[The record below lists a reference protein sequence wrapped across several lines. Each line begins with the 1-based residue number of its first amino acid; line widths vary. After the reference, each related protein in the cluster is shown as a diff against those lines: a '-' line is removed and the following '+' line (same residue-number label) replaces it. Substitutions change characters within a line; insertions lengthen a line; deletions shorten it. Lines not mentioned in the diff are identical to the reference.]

1 MKNYFIIEG
10 ANATGKSTLIEGLK
24 NRNQDI
30 FVSYS
35 IPEDFQI
42 LRKNTYSIWSDK
54 ASLFYYLSANLEL
67 IEKLETNNKN
77 LIILDRSIISSFSIY
92 LSRIP
97 EDDWNSILSI
107 YKEFLKFMPE
117 INKIYILKVNEEI
130 RMLRIKEKSYAE
142 QYSDLKEI
150 KYENL
155 KDKARL
161 FLVNHSNID
170 YEEIDTSYLKKNE
183 VINLIYNKINKDKK

>member
-54 ASLFYYLSANLEL
+54 ASLLY
-67 IEKLETNNKN
+67 
-77 LIILDRSIISSFSIY
+77 
-92 LSRIP
+92 
-97 EDDWNSILSI
+97 
-107 YKEFLKFMPE
+107 
-117 INKIYILKVNEEI
+117 
-130 RMLRIKEKSYAE
+130 
-142 QYSDLKEI
+142 
-150 KYENL
+150 
-155 KDKARL
+155 
-161 FLVNHSNID
+161 
-170 YEEIDTSYLKKNE
+170 
-183 VINLIYNKINKDKK
+183 

>member
-67 IEKLETNNKN
+67 IEKQETNNKN

-183 VINLIYNKINKDKK
+183 VINLIYNKINEDKK

>member
-161 FLVNHSNID
+161 FLVNQSNID

-183 VINLIYNKINKDKK
+183 VINLIYNKINEDKK

>member
-1 MKNYFIIEG
+1 VKNYFIIEG

-183 VINLIYNKINKDKK
+183 VINLIYNKINEDKK

>member
-170 YEEIDTSYLKKNE
+170 YEEIDTSFLKKNE
-183 VINLIYNKINKDKK
+183 VINLIYNKINEDKK

>member
-161 FLVNHSNID
+161 FLVNQNFHLSFF
-170 YEEIDTSYLKKNE
+170 
-183 VINLIYNKINKDKK
+183 

>member
-183 VINLIYNKINKDKK
+183 VINLIYNKINEDKK

>member
-183 VINLIYNKINKDKK
+183 VINLIYNKINEEKK

>member
-1 MKNYFIIEG
+1 VKNYFIIEG

-183 VINLIYNKINKDKK
+183 VINLIYNKMIRM